1 MPDSVL
7 MSRPTYW
14 RQVSCSARS
23 TERKREREREV
34 SVCVRTFDTIAAPS
48 SFDFSQLSVNGSR
61 IEATSAAFSV
71 WLSSLLLSK
80 VLRFGLLLSEAKASQ
95 HHRLTF
101 EVKGVRLSVSQ
112 SSVATSD
119 GQIGQRCHA

>member
-1 MPDSVL
+1 MF
-7 MSRPTYW
+7 RTFY
-14 RQVSCSARS
+14 R
-23 TERKREREREV
+23 EKEREREV

-80 VLRFGLLLSEAKASQ
+80 VLRFGLVVGGKSIAAPPADVCSE
-95 HHRLTF
+95 RRET
-101 EVKGVRLSVSQ
+101 
-112 SSVATSD
+112 
-119 GQIGQRCHA
+119 IGQSVVSRDERRTD